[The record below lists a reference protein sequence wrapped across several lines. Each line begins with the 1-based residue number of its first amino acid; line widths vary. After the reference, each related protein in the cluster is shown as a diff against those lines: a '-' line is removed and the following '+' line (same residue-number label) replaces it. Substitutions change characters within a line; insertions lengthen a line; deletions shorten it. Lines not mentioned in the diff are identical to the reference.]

1 MAGAV
6 NLAAQANVGLMNR
19 ELFPF
24 YPMLHPMLK
33 LSFYLVALGLLSA
46 APAGAQPAA
55 AATPTAAVTTEHV
68 EAELVAEYT
77 TVEPGKPFT
86 VALRIKH
93 TPHWHTYWRNPG
105 DSGLGTKIAWKLPEG
120 YLAGAI
126 QWPYPGKLPLG
137 PLMNFGY
144 EGEVFLLTEIT
155 PPATLKAGDQVNLAA
170 QAEWLVCKDVCIP
183 ENGNFILTLAE
194 SATPGGS
201 SRWHNDFA
209 SARAAHPAQ
218 PGDWKLGSSIQGN
231 EVQIRIVPPANFKGT
246 LSDLTFFPFRDN
258 VMENAAPQRI
268 NKSGIGYTLAIAL
281 AEPVPADL
289 KELSGVLVSP
299 AGWGG
304 FAGKAIQVGVD
315 PGQPA
320 TKLMFSASAAPAAAS
335 PVPPGSDLGLWL
347 ALVLAFVGG
356 LILNLMPC
364 VFPVLGIKVLGFVG
378 QARNS
383 SRLLRAQGVI
393 FLAGVVIS
401 FWVMAGLLLA
411 LRAGGEAL
419 GWGFQMQSPG
429 FVTALAILF
438 LLMAL
443 NLAGVFEI
451 GMRLQNVAGE
461 VNAKG
466 VYAEAFLSGVLAT
479 VVATPCTAPFMG
491 SALGFTL
498 SQPAAVSFLIFTAIA
513 FGMATPVVLLAFFPA
528 GRKWLPKPGPWMATF
543 KQFMAFPLFATV
555 VWLAWVLGAQR
566 GNDAVMQL
574 LAGLLLVAMAA
585 WVYGRWGMRE
595 STFAYVATLGL
606 LAGGIIFAWPDGSQP
621 PAANARAGDYASAA
635 KPGEMPWR
643 PWSRSTLAQLR
654 AEGTPVFVDF
664 TAAWCIT
671 CQVNK
676 RIALNRDD
684 VVMRFAELGVV
695 PLKADW
701 TLHDPAITAALAEF
715 GRNAVPLY
723 VLYGGDDSAQPVVLP
738 ELLTSTLVLNE
749 LDKLKPK
756 VRTVRTE

>member
-1 MAGAV
+1 
-6 NLAAQANVGLMNR
+6 
-19 ELFPF
+19 
-24 YPMLHPMLK
+24 MLQHLLR
-33 LSFYLVALGLLSA
+33 LSFYLFALALSA

-55 AATPTAAVTTEHV
+55 AATPAAAVTTEHV
-68 EAELVAEYT
+68 EAELVAEKT
-77 TVEPGKPFT
+77 AVEPGKPFA

-93 TPHWHTYWRNPG
+93 APHWHTYWRNPG
-105 DSGLGTKIAWKLPEG
+105 DSGLPTKIAWNLPEG

-126 QWPYPGKLPLG
+126 QWPHPDKLPLG

-144 EGEVFLLTEIT
+144 EGEVFLITEIT
-155 PPATLKAGDQVNLAA
+155 PPASLKAGDPVTLAA
-170 QAEWLVCKDVCIP
+170 RAEWLVCKDVCIP
-183 ENGNFILTLAE
+183 ENGDFTLTLAA
-194 SATPGGS
+194 SATPGDN
-201 SRWHNDFA
+201 SRWHSDFA

-218 PGDWKLGSSIQGN
+218 LDDWKLDSSIQGN
-231 EVQIRIVPPANFKGT
+231 EVRIRVAPPANFKAT

-258 VMENAAPQRI
+258 VIENAAPQKISR
-268 NKSGIGYTLAIAL
+268 SGDGYILAIAL
-281 AEPVPADL
+281 AQPVPADL

-304 FAGKAIQVGVD
+304 FAGRAIQVGVD

-320 TKLMFSASAAPAAAS
+320 AKLMFSAIAAPAAAS
-335 PVPPGSDLGLWL
+335 PAPPGSDLGLWL
-347 ALVLAFVGG
+347 ALVSAFVGG

-364 VFPVLGIKVLGFVG
+364 VFPVLGIKVMGFVG

-383 SRLLRAQGVI
+383 SRLLRVQGVI
-393 FLAGVVIS
+393 FLAGVVMS
-401 FWVMAGLLLA
+401 FWVLAGLLLA

-429 FVTALAILF
+429 FVAALAILF

-451 GMRLQNVAGE
+451 GTRFQNVGGE
-461 VNAKG
+461 VNAKD

-498 SQPAAVSFLIFTAIA
+498 SQPAAVSFLVFTALA
-513 FGMATPVVLLAFFPA
+513 FGMAAPVVLLAFFPT

-585 WVYGRWGMRE
+585 WVYGRWGMRGNK
-595 STFAYVATLGL
+595 FAYVATLCL

-635 KPGEMPWR
+635 RPGELPWR
-643 PWSRSTLAQLR
+643 PWSSATLAQLR
-654 AEGTPVFVDF
+654 AEGKPVFVDF

-676 RIALNRDD
+676 RIALHRDD
-684 VVMRFAELGVV
+684 VVLRFAELGVV

-701 TLHDPAITAALAEF
+701 TMHDPAITAALAEF

-723 VLYGGDDSAQPVVLP
+723 VLYGGDSSAQPVVLP
-738 ELLTSTLVLNE
+738 ELLTRTMVLAE
-749 LDKLKPK
+749 LAKLKPK
-756 VRTVRTE
+756 IRTVRAE

>member
-1 MAGAV
+1 
-6 NLAAQANVGLMNR
+6 
-19 ELFPF
+19 
-24 YPMLHPMLK
+24 MLLHLLR
-33 LSFYLVALGLLSA
+33 LSFYLFALALAA
-46 APAGAQPAA
+46 APAGAQAAA
-55 AATPTAAVTTEHV
+55 AATPAAGVTTEHV
-68 EAELVAEYT
+68 EAELVAEKA

-93 TPHWHTYWRNPG
+93 APHWHTYWRNPG
-105 DSGLGTKIAWKLPEG
+105 DSGLPTKIAWNLPEG

-126 QWPYPGKLPLG
+126 QWPHPGKLPLG

-155 PPATLKAGDQVNLAA
+155 PPATLKAVDQVNLAA

-183 ENGNFILTLAE
+183 ENGDFTLTLAA
-194 SATPGGS
+194 SATPGDN
-201 SRWHNDFA
+201 SRWWSDFA

-218 PGDWKLGSSIQGN
+218 LNDWKLGSSIQGN
-231 EVQIRIVPPANFKGT
+231 EAQIRIAPPASFKGT

-258 VMENAAPQRI
+258 VIENAAPQKISR
-268 NKSGIGYTLAIAL
+268 SGSGYILAITLAQ
-281 AEPVPADL
+281 PVPADL
-289 KELSGVLVSP
+289 KELPGVLVSP

-304 FAGKAIQVGVD
+304 FAGRAIQVGVD

-320 TKLMFSASAAPAAAS
+320 VKLMFSASVAPAAAS
-335 PVPPGSDLGLWL
+335 TAPPSDLGLWL
-347 ALVLAFVGG
+347 ALVSAFVGG

-364 VFPVLGIKVLGFVG
+364 VFPVLGIKVMGFVG

-383 SRLLRAQGVI
+383 SRLLRVQGVI
-393 FLAGVVIS
+393 FLAGVVVS
-401 FWVMAGLLLA
+401 FWVLAGLLLA

-443 NLAGVFEI
+443 NLSGVFEI
-451 GMRLQNVAGE
+451 GMRLQNVGGD

-466 VYAEAFLSGVLAT
+466 VYAEAFLSGVLAS

-498 SQPAAVSFLIFTAIA
+498 SQPVAVSFLVFTALA
-513 FGMATPVVLLAFFPA
+513 FGMAAPVVLLAFFPA

-585 WVYGRWGMRE
+585 WVYGRWGMRG
-595 STFAYVATLGL
+595 SKFAYLATLCL
-606 LAGGIIFAWPDGSQP
+606 LAGGIIFAWPDSSQP
-621 PAANARAGDYASAA
+621 PAANSGASDYAGAA
-635 KPGEMPWR
+635 RPGELPWR
-643 PWSRSTLAQLR
+643 PWSSATLAQLR
-654 AEGTPVFVDF
+654 AEGKPVFVDF

-676 RIALNRDD
+676 RIALHRDE
-684 VVMRFAELGVV
+684 VVTRFAELGVV

-701 TLHDPAITAALAEF
+701 TMHDPAITAALAEF

-723 VLYGGDDSAQPVVLP
+723 VLYGGDSSAQPVVLP
-738 ELLTSTLVLNE
+738 ELLTPTLVLAE
-749 LDKLKPK
+749 LAKLKP
-756 VRTVRTE
+756 RIQTVRAE

>member
-6 NLAAQANVGLMNR
+6 NFAVPESVGLMNR

-24 YPMLHPMLK
+24 YPMPQHLLR
-33 LSFYLVALGLLSA
+33 LSFCLFLLALSA

-55 AATPTAAVTTEHV
+55 AAAPTAAVTTEHV
-68 EAELVAEYT
+68 EAELVAEKT

-93 TPHWHTYWRNPG
+93 APHWHTYWRNPG
-105 DSGLGTKIAWKLPEG
+105 DSGLPTKIAWNLPEG

-126 QWPYPGKLPLG
+126 QWPHPGRLPLG

-155 PPATLKAGDQVNLAA
+155 PPATLKAADQVNLAA
-170 QAEWLVCKDVCIP
+170 RAEWLVCKDVCIP
-183 ENGNFILTLAE
+183 EGGDFALALAA
-194 SATPGGS
+194 SAMPGS
-201 SRWHNDFA
+201 NSRWWSDFA
-209 SARAAHPAQ
+209 GARAAHPAQ
-218 PGDWKLGSSIQGN
+218 LRDWKPGSSIQGN
-231 EVQIRIVPPANFKGT
+231 QAQIRVAPPADFKGK

-258 VMENAAPQRI
+258 VIENAAPQKISR
-268 NKSGIGYTLAIAL
+268 SGDAYVLAITL

-289 KELSGVLVSP
+289 KELPGVLVSP

-304 FAGKAIQVGVD
+304 FAGRAIQVGAD

-320 TKLMFSASAAPAAAS
+320 PKMMFPASAVPAAAAPS
-335 PVPPGSDLGLWL
+335 GSDLGLWL
-347 ALVLAFVGG
+347 ALVSAFVGG

-364 VFPVLGIKVLGFVG
+364 VFPVLGIKVMSFVG

-383 SRLLRAQGVI
+383 SRLLRVQGLI
-393 FLAGVVIS
+393 FLAGVVVS
-401 FWVMAGLLLA
+401 FWVLAGLLLA

-443 NLAGVFEI
+443 NLSGVFEI
-451 GMRLQNVAGE
+451 GMRLQSIGGE

-466 VYAEAFLSGVLAT
+466 IYTEAFLSGVLAT

-498 SQPAAVSFLIFTAIA
+498 SQPAAVSILVFTMIA
-513 FGMATPVVLLAFFPA
+513 FGMAAPVVLLAFFPA
-528 GRKWLPKPGPWMATF
+528 GRKWLPKPGPWMETF
-543 KQFMAFPLFATV
+543 KQLMAFPLYATV

-585 WVYGRWGMRE
+585 WVYGRWGMRG
-595 STFAYVATLGL
+595 SKFAYAATLCF

-621 PAANARAGDYASAA
+621 AANAVTSEYSSAV
-635 KPGEMPWR
+635 KPGELPWQ
-643 PWSRSTLAQLR
+643 PWSSATLAQLR
-654 AEGTPVFVDF
+654 AEGKPVFVDF

-676 RIALNRDD
+676 RIALHRDD
-684 VVMRFAELGVV
+684 VVTRFAELGVV
-695 PLKADW
+695 PLRADW
-701 TLHDPAITAALAEF
+701 TNYDPAITAALAGF

-723 VLYGGDDSAQPVVLP
+723 VLYGGGNSAQPVVLP
-738 ELLTSTLVLNE
+738 ELLTPALVLAE
-749 LDKLKPK
+749 LDKLKP
-756 VRTVRTE
+756 RIQTVRAE